1 MVESFAINTV
11 KMRQYFN
18 QGFTKKIELELYN
31 RGVISSM
38 RKIALI
44 TGASRGIGK
53 EIAVVLAS
61 KGIDIII
68 NDLESTRSLAY
79 AAIQELNSLGVD
91 AYFEACDVAD
101 YLSVQAMFI
110 SIKQKHQKIDII
122 VNNAGIRS
130 DKLLMNMKPEEWYT
144 VIDVNLNSVYNIT
157 RNALELIPEGGRII
171 NVSSII
177 GMGGN
182 IEQTNYAA
190 SKAGMI
196 GFTKSLSK
204 ELATKKITVNAVAPG
219 FIYTQLTDNIPPH
232 IKRQINEAI
241 PMKEMGQ
248 PHDVAYAIAFFASDE
263 AKYITGQ
270 VLRVDGGLQM

>member
-1 MVESFAINTV
+1 MS
-11 KMRQYFN
+11 
-18 QGFTKKIELELYN
+18 
-31 RGVISSM
+31 
-38 RKIALI
+38 KIALI

-53 EIAVVLAS
+53 EIALVLAS
-61 KGIDIII
+61 QGIDIII

-79 AAIQELNSLGVD
+79 TTIQELKALGGN

-101 YLSVQAMFI
+101 FRSVQSMFI
-110 SIKQKHQKIDII
+110 AIKQKHQKVDII

-130 DKLLMNMKPEEWYT
+130 DSLLMNMKPEEWYN
-144 VIDVNLNSVYNIT
+144 VIDVNLNSVFNIT

-190 SKAGMI
+190 SKAGII

-204 ELATKKITVNAVAPG
+204 ELATKKITVNSVAPG
-219 FIYTQLTDNIPPH
+219 FISTQLTDNIPPQ

-248 PHDVAYAIAFFASDE
+248 PQDVAYAIAFLASDE